1 MKKPVSIRIL
11 AAALL
16 VSACGNE
23 PAPENAD
30 TVNSVVLD
38 VSDSVIVLPDSPMEV
53 ALDFSNR
60 LGMNNPSCFELIT
73 REFADSLPIDSLSPQ
88 QIFGRWRAFDAG
100 GRLNAIQENL
110 EGRRTSYYC
119 TIRRMEMPAINRI
132 DFLLSDDA
140 WLIDGFGIELPQN
153 IEDSLTIEQLADL
166 VLLYPQVRR
175 EMHVVRMLYDDCVMD
190 SVQSYASLN
199 AAVESGTDFRDF
211 ILDLQQ
217 DSYSVLA
224 MSNIR
229 RAGKYQIIK
238 ERAET
243 GFSDLPSDLIILIN
257 IWKEM
262 AYISKSVLSHRHEA
276 MQGLYAGGIWN
287 EPDIAEEEER
297 LAGFREFFLSVSDLV
312 EARDSLSR
320 TYPVL
325 LTSGSNEPLAQVEI
339 DLDPHQLEQKMDND
353 VGVVVWRALAV
364 ELNGD
369 SDPERVIY
377 WAGNLYM
384 FEGTPSG
391 YRLVWRTYENYESDF
406 HADFISQPSGRQGC
420 REVTFTG
427 VEGGY
432 EYFLGYSDAGDP
444 LFRRIRTMAEDTSLN
459 EEHIR

>member
-1 MKKPVSIRIL
+1 MKKPVLISIL
-11 AAALL
+11 ALIFL
-16 VSACGNE
+16 TMACGNE
-23 PAPENAD
+23 PDPVNTD
-30 TVNSVVLD
+30 TGDIVVHE
-38 VSDSVIVLPDSPMEV
+38 VSDSVIVMPDGPMEV

-73 REFADSLPIDSLSPQ
+73 EEFADSLPLDSLSPQ
-88 QIFGRWRAFDAG
+88 QVFGRWRAFDAG
-100 GRLNAIQENL
+100 GRLTAIQENL

-132 DFLLSDDA
+132 DFLLSGDA
-140 WLIDGFGIELPQN
+140 WLIDGLGTELPQD

-166 VLLYPQVRR
+166 VLQYPQVRR
-175 EMHVVRMLYDDCVMD
+175 EMHIVRMLYDDCIMD
-190 SVQSYASLN
+190 SVHSFASLN
-199 AAVESGTDFRDF
+199 AAIESGTDFRDF
-211 ILDLQQ
+211 ILDLQPE
-217 DSYSVLA
+217 SYSVLA
-224 MSNIR
+224 VSNIR
-229 RAGKYQIIK
+229 RSAKYQIMK
-238 ERAET
+238 DRAET
-243 GFSDLPSDLIILIN
+243 GFAGLPPDLITLIN

-262 AYISKSVLSHRHEA
+262 AYISKSVLSQRHEV
-276 MQGLYAGGIWN
+276 MQGLYTGGIWN

-320 TYPVL
+320 TYPVM
-325 LTSGSNEPLAQVEI
+325 LTSGSNEPLAQMEI
-339 DLDPHQLEQKMDND
+339 DLDPHQLEQKMDNN
-353 VGVVVWRALAV
+353 VGVAVWRALAV

-369 SDPERVIY
+369 NDPERVIY

-391 YRLVWRTYENYESDF
+391 YRLVWRTYENYESDY

-432 EYFLGYSDAGDP
+432 EYFLGYSDEGDP
-444 LFRRIRTMAEDTSLN
+444 LFRRIRTMDEDISLT
-459 EEHIR
+459 EEQI